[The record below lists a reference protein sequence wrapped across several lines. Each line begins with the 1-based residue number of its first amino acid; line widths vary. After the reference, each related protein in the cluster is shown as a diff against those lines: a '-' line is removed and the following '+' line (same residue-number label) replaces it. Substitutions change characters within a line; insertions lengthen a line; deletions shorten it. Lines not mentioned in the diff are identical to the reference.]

1 MRLSLSVFAVAAVLA
16 APALAEESFPATL
29 AGHAFL
35 PALSL
40 VEPPADAPRD
50 AWISGKFTGAA
61 RNEQAMS
68 VMGDVGKSYGGHA
81 TGISF
86 PFIGQPERTSS
97 GRSTQACGNVHQG
110 P

>member
-40 VEPPADAPRD
+40 VEPPADAPFPAPITPPFSCEGRAFARRASP
-50 AWISGKFTGAA
+50 AWAGVRSN
-61 RNEQAMS
+61 RNQAM
-68 VMGDVGKSYGGHA
+68 
-81 TGISF
+81 
-86 PFIGQPERTSS
+86 FIGQTLRTS
-97 GRSTQACGNVHQG
+97 